1 MKNCLIFLFFIIE
14 ICCEVNKT
22 CENCPLT
29 KKATKLKKIFIYIGI
44 GILIIIVL
52 ILFFAILFRK
62 YITFYPFFNILSNH
76 KKTKEEILIV
86 KKKIY
91 CLFEHILK
99 EENYITNDE
108 KEKCIICLEEIKINE
123 NVCYLPCKHVFHFKC
138 LKLYFYDNL
147 CSECPLCKYDLF
159 TILNEKNI
167 DFKDIVINLENE
179 TKMIEHYKRNSTEV
193 IEPLNILIKPIQ
205 NNIIINPK

>member
-99 EENYITNDE
+99 EENYTNNNE

-138 LKLYFYDNL
+138 IKLYFFDNL
-147 CSECPLCKYDLF
+147 CSVCPLCKYDLF
-159 TILNEKNI
+159 IILYKKNI
-167 DFKDIVINLENE
+167 DVKDIEVNSENDK
-179 TKMIEHYKRNSTEV
+179 KMIEQYKRNKEV
-193 IEPLNILIKPIQ
+193 IEPSTIIIQ
-205 NNIIINPK
+205 QNKNNIIINPQ

>member
-1 MKNCLIFLFFIIE
+1 MYNYLIFFYFIIE
-14 ICCEVNKT
+14 IYCDVNKT
-22 CENCPLT
+22 CVNCS
-29 KKATKLKKIFIYIGI
+29 KNKNINLKKILIYIGI
-44 GILIIIVL
+44 GFLMIILIIIL
-52 ILFFAILFRK
+52 IIILFRK
-62 YITFYPFFNILSNH
+62 NFSFYPIFITSQNN
-76 KKTKEEILIV
+76 KKTKEEILII
-86 KKKIY
+86 KKKIH

-99 EENYITNDE
+99 EENYTNNNE

-147 CSECPLCKYDLF
+147 CSECSLCKYDLF

>member
-1 MKNCLIFLFFIIE
+1 MI
-14 ICCEVNKT
+14 
-22 CENCPLT
+22 
-29 KKATKLKKIFIYIGI
+29 
-44 GILIIIVL
+44 ILIII
-52 ILFFAILFRK
+52 ILTIFILK
-62 YITFYPFFNILSNH
+62 YFNINPFLNISYNR
-76 KKTKEEILIV
+76 KKTKEEILII
-86 KKKIY
+86 KKKIH
-91 CLFEHILK
+91 CLFEQILK
-99 EENYITNDE
+99 EENYIENNE